1 MPTRIIYNV
10 LWHFI
15 HYSMGLSVCFFLM
28 LFYYIEFTSN
38 MIVYETMAYELL
50 NLNWGLHITN
60 IQEYTVR
67 SQTDILALNLGGRS
81 ELKIRTENPPG

>member
-1 MPTRIIYNV
+1 
-10 LWHFI
+10 
-15 HYSMGLSVCFFLM
+15 
-28 LFYYIEFTSN
+28 